1 MKKLILIA
9 MALVLAS
16 SLVFAQ
22 TGKDTKSA
30 TTNSKLEQ
38 EFTQLY
44 RAWDCALVKVDLK
57 ALESMYSDEYRLTST
72 EGTILTRSELL
83 ADLKSGKWVVSSA
96 FTDELKVTRYG
107 DTAVVTARWTAKE
120 MYAGKDVNDQSRF
133 MDVWV
138 KRAGR
143 WQVAASHV
151 SSARDTEADA
161 IQKITKLSKEWDDA
175 YVHFDEKAIE
185 RIMADDYVET
195 SSLGTVTS
203 KQKSM
208 AAFKSGEE
216 SVSSLLS
223 DDLKINVCGNTA
235 VVTGRW
241 TGSGKSK
248 GNEWNGVFHFTDT
261 WVRRNGNWQIVA
273 DHSSKIEGK

>member
-1 MKKLILIA
+1 
-9 MALVLAS
+9 
-16 SLVFAQ
+16 
-22 TGKDTKSA
+22 
-30 TTNSKLEQ
+30 
-38 EFTQLY
+38 
-44 RAWDCALVKVDLK
+44 
-57 ALESMYSDEYRLTST
+57 
-72 EGTILTRSELL
+72 
-83 ADLKSGKWVVSSA
+83 
-96 FTDELKVTRYG
+96 
-107 DTAVVTARWTAKE
+107 
-120 MYAGKDVNDQSRF
+120 
-133 MDVWV
+133 
-138 KRAGR
+138 
-143 WQVAASHV
+143 
-151 SSARDTEADA
+151 
-161 IQKITKLSKEWDDA
+161 
-175 YVHFDEKAIE
+175 
-185 RIMADDYVET
+185 MADDYVET

-248 GNEWNGVFHFTDT
+248 GNEWNGVFRFTDT